1 MEHRFRKAGF
11 LAQGLNIKVLAI
23 FHVKRWQKVRGI
35 DILMSSMTYNVI
47 SITRNKNKT
56 EWGWS
61 GGWGR

>member
-23 FHVKRWQKVRGI
+23 FHVKRWQKVREI
-35 DILMSSMTYNVI
+35 DILMNSMTYNVI
-47 SITRNKNKT
+47 SITGNKSRT
-56 EWGWS
+56 ERGWS